1 MNFFQKLFGKTKSN
15 NPEDDY
21 VVTITDTSIKV
32 EHPERKTQQIYWNS
46 IKTIKFINTDE
57 GPFLPDIWLT
67 LMGENEICM
76 IPNGAKGYDTIYN
89 IVSAY
94 EGFHFEKVIESMGC
108 SENAEFLL
116 WEKT

>member
-1 MNFFQKLFGKTKSN
+1 MNFFQKLFGKKKSN

-32 EHPERKTQQIYWNS
+32 EHPERKTQQIHWNS